1 VKAIPARPSVTKAD
15 ASLDAKPRQGT
26 TLSVAA
32 TITSSSTNTLN
43 PIWRTDA
50 TIGSV
55 LGARGRM
62 ATAPSGD

>member
-32 TITSSSTNTLN
+32 TITSSTNTLN

-55 LGARGRM
+55 LGALGRM